1 MAEQSTGEGRGR
13 RSRQVVVVWVVAV
26 AAAFGAAAALVLA
39 RNARVQRQAERLEQ
53 EVAQGR
59 RVLVAHVETA
69 PSERSLTLPASIRGF
84 IETPVYAKI
93 SGYLKDIRVDKGD
106 RVTNGQV
113 LATLE
118 SPELDQQVVNAR
130 ANYQLQL
137 VTDTRNQELV
147 KQDLIAKQVG
157 DESHGAMLQA
167 KATLDQLEATRAYE
181 IIRAPVAGMVAARSV
196 DPGTLIPAVTVPSTG
211 VPILTIATLNPV
223 RIYANVPQSVVP
235 YIHNGAPATIIVTEY
250 PGRRFTG
257 SVTRHPDALSAAT
270 RTMLVEVDL
279 TNDDEAL
286 YPGMYARMSFTVA
299 RTAPALAVPDDALIF
314 RGGKV
319 YVPLVR
325 ENRLALSEVSL
336 GYDDGRTVEVTSG
349 VSAGDLIAVN
359 VGQAARDGELLQPI
373 DSSAP

>member
-1 MAEQSTGEGRGR
+1 VAEQSTGEGRGR

>member
-270 RTMLVEVDL
+270 HTMLVEVDL

>member
-1 MAEQSTGEGRGR
+1 VAEQSTGEGRGR

-235 YIHNGAPATIIVTEY
+235 YIHNGDPATIIVTEY

>member
-235 YIHNGAPATIIVTEY
+235 YIHNGDPATIIVTEY